1 MRFRNVRA
9 LAVGALV
16 GVVGLWV
23 APATSLADPVVARD
37 ASVIVRWSQITE
49 RTLAENGVPIPPSG
63 LYYAFTSLAMYDAV
77 VTIEGRYTPWAEQ
90 PRPHAN
96 ASSEVAAA
104 TAAYR
109 VLRHFF
115 PNSAGNLADDYATA
129 LSDIPE
135 GVGRVHGIRVGEDAA
150 AALIALRTGDGRDD
164 ATVPQPGGAPV
175 DPGEWVPTPPAFAP
189 MLGPWLGFVDPL
201 LLSSPTAIPLAGPP
215 ALTSP
220 AYTADFAEVRDYG
233 RSDPHSARTADQTA
247 TALFWSANA
256 VRQYHVAMR
265 DQVTDR
271 NLDIVETARAFAL
284 LDSSTADALTA
295 CWRAKY
301 DFNFWRPV
309 TAIALAD
316 TDGNTATDV
325 VAGWTPLIPTPPYPD
340 YTSGHACIT
349 GATTGTLEHLFGT
362 SLSPA
367 FDVPSLATTP
377 NRQYSSLSVLDAE
390 TMNARIWL
398 GIHFRTA
405 MTDGN
410 ALGHAVADHAA
421 AHYFQPTD

>member
-1 MRFRNVRA
+1 MRFRNVRV
-9 LAVGALV
+9 LSVGAFV
-16 GVVGLWV
+16 GVVSLWM
-23 APATSLADPVVARD
+23 APATSLAEPVVARD
-37 ASVIVRWSQITE
+37 ASVIVRWNEIAE
-49 RTLAENGVPIPPSG
+49 RTLAENGIPIPPSG

-90 PRPHAN
+90 PRAHAN

-104 TAAYR
+104 TAAYQ
-109 VLRHFF
+109 VLRHLF
-115 PNSAGNLADDYATA
+115 PNSAGNLANDYAAA

-164 ATVPQPGGAPV
+164 ATVPQPGGAPF
-175 DPGEWVPTPPAFAP
+175 DPGEWMPTPPTFAP
-189 MLGPWLGFVDPL
+189 MLAPWLGFVDPL
-201 LLSSPTAIPLAGPP
+201 LLPSPTAIPLAGPP

-220 AYTADFAEVRDYG
+220 AYAADFAEVRDYG
-233 RSDPHSARTADQTA
+233 RSDPDSARTADQTA
-247 TALFWSANA
+247 TARFWSANA

-271 NLDIVETARAFAL
+271 NLDIVDTARAFAL
-284 LDSSTADALTA
+284 LDSSTADALIA
-295 CWRAKY
+295 CWRSKH
-301 DFNFWRPV
+301 DFDFWRPV

-316 TDGNTATDV
+316 TDGNVATDV
-325 VAGWTPLIPTPPYPD
+325 VADWTPMIPTPPYPD

-349 GATTGTLEHLFGT
+349 GATTGTLEILFGT

-377 NRQYSSLSVLDAE
+377 NREYTNLGVLDAE

-410 ALGHAVADHAA
+410 ALGHAVADYAGA
-421 AHYFQPTD
+421 NYFQPTG